1 MKPANIIK
9 GEAFPKDWEVTPTPE
24 GGCIIKS
31 PVATYEFSHFE
42 DAVLYRDFIT
52 TRSKSVDRDKRGAA
66 G

>member
-1 MKPANIIK
+1 MSRARNIIL
-9 GEAFPKDWEVTPTPE
+9 GEPFPADWEVTPTSE

-42 DAVLYRDFIT
+42 DAVLYRDFLV
-52 TRSKSVDRDKRGAA
+52 TRSKSVDKRGAT